1 MSFRCWYTG
10 KVATPGTRSVKV
22 IVETRRKEYEF
33 RPKAIPVKR
42 KGRKKKQWR
51 DDKGGIGF
59 ERVKEVMMTPE
70 GARLYFESEEGQRM
84 KALLDGGFR
93 AQAQA
98 EKEAR
103 ALLGD
108 VVEAAPEVD
117 DEYADA

>member
-10 KVATPGTRSVKV
+10 SVATPGTRAVKV
-22 IVETRRKEYEF
+22 IVETRRKEYSF
-33 RPKAIPVKR
+33 RPKAIPVRR

-59 ERVKEVMMTPE
+59 ERVKEVLMTPE

-98 EKEAR
+98 EKEAA

-108 VVEAAPEVD
+108 IAQVEIAS
-117 DEYADA
+117 DEQPAV